1 MSANATVATAAVI
14 SSRDSERGHRIRV
27 FVLYLLAISLIVGLS
42 VYGFSYYTLSSAER
56 PFSPKHVLLRPSGSI
71 GLKLGFLGFAIFL
84 GIFLYP
90 LRKAWPW
97 LGQQGSARHWLDIHV
112 MLGITAPF
120 IIAFH
125 SSFKFRGFAGIAF
138 WIMVAV
144 SLSGV
149 IGRYLYSQIPRSLNA
164 AELSMRELQELQEK
178 LAQQL
183 DQQNLLPQS
192 DIRSLLKLPSQEQVD
207 RMFAPISLV
216 YMMILDLVRAFQIA
230 KLRRHALSFGE
241 QAVYLRR
248 IPEDQE
254 PRSGKSNLDGAR
266 RSGDCQACVVFE
278 ALAAGVPPVA
288 RGAQAIQLYLR
299 ASGHHSHRG
308 SHDDGVLLESWI
320 RS

>member
-1 MSANATVATAAVI
+1 MSANATVATAAVM
-14 SSRDSERGHRIRV
+14 SSRDSERGHRVRV
-27 FVLYLLAISLIVGLS
+27 FVLYLLAIALVVGLS

-183 DQQNLLPQS
+183 DEQNLLPQA
-192 DIRSLLKLPSQEQVD
+192 DIRSLLRLPSQEQVD

-216 YMMILDLVRAFQIA
+216 YMMILDMVRAFQIA

-241 QAVYLRR
+241 QMSTLGGFLKTKNRDLERAIFMAREEAATAKRVLFLKRSQQVFHLWHVVHKPFSYTFALLAIIHIAVVMMMGY
-248 IPEDQE
+248 
-254 PRSGKSNLDGAR
+254 
-266 RSGDCQACVVFE
+266 F
-278 ALAAGVPPVA
+278 
-288 RGAQAIQLYLR
+288 
-299 ASGHHSHRG
+299 
-308 SHDDGVLLESWI
+308 
-320 RS
+320 

>member
-1 MSANATVATAAVI
+1 MSANATVATAVI

-27 FVLYLLAISLIVGLS
+27 FVLYLLAIALVVGLS
-42 VYGFSYYTLSSAER
+42 VYGFNYYTLSSAER

-183 DQQNLLPQS
+183 DQQNLLPQA

-241 QAVYLRR
+241 QLSTFGGFLKTKNRDLERAIFMAREEAATAKRVLFLKRSQQVFHLWHVVHKPFSYTFALLAIIHIAVVMMMGY
-248 IPEDQE
+248 
-254 PRSGKSNLDGAR
+254 
-266 RSGDCQACVVFE
+266 F
-278 ALAAGVPPVA
+278 
-288 RGAQAIQLYLR
+288 
-299 ASGHHSHRG
+299 
-308 SHDDGVLLESWI
+308 
-320 RS
+320 

>member
-27 FVLYLLAISLIVGLS
+27 FVLYLLAIALIVGLS

-112 MLGITAPF
+112 LLGITAPF

-183 DQQNLLPQS
+183 DEQNLLPQA

-216 YMMILDLVRAFQIA
+216 YMMALDVARAFQIA

-241 QAVYLRR
+241 QISTLGGFLKTANRDLERAIFMAREEAATAKRVLFLKRSQQVFHLWHVVHKPFSYTFALLAIIHIAVVMMMGY
-248 IPEDQE
+248 
-254 PRSGKSNLDGAR
+254 
-266 RSGDCQACVVFE
+266 F
-278 ALAAGVPPVA
+278 
-288 RGAQAIQLYLR
+288 
-299 ASGHHSHRG
+299 
-308 SHDDGVLLESWI
+308 
-320 RS
+320 